1 MNLKL
6 AAFAAFFLFYA
17 SLSFANNIIDPVP
30 YKKSALSY
38 CSKERPGSFRKDCLV
53 LAGENLNFIRQA
65 DKTPAFSQI
74 VSLCSSATDMNS
86 SDALYHVSDCIKLR
100 TVMGN
105 QHIDP
110 KWLNWQLRRSELRSN
125 WVGNCFAT
133 VGNKVSRCVQKQELG
148 FSLFWSDY
156 LSAKDK
162 TTMGRIERCIRS
174 PFQETDFALYI
185 SCR

>member
-1 MNLKL
+1 MNLKS
-6 AAFAAFFLFYA
+6 AAHAAFFLIYTGT
-17 SLSFANNIIDPVP
+17 SFASNIIDPVP

-38 CSKERPGSFRKDCLV
+38 CLKERLGSSRKDCLV

-65 DKTPAFSQI
+65 DKTLGFSQI
-74 VSLCSSATDMNS
+74 VSLCSNATDMNS

-100 TVMGN
+100 TVMGRE
-105 QHIDP
+105 HIEP
-110 KWLNWQLRRSELRSN
+110 KWLDWQLKRSELRSS
-125 WVGNCFAT
+125 WVSNCFAN
-133 VGNKVSRCVQKQELG
+133 VGNKVSQCVQKQELG

-162 TTMGRIERCIRS
+162 TAMERIERCITA